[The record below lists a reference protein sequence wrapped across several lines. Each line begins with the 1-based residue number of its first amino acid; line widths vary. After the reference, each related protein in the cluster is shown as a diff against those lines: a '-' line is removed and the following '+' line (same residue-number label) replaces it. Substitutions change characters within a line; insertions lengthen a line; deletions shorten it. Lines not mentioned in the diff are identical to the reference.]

1 MLRRVKDLTRD
12 SIAIHILTMAAPA
25 TISMLAG
32 IAHHLINLYFVTRIG
47 TEVTAGINAAI
58 PATFM
63 VSALT
68 QVLGTGTTVLISH
81 SVGGKDLAATNLL
94 FNQSLV
100 LSAICAAIIVIPLN
114 VLIPAYMRTMSHET
128 QAIEAG
134 IDYIRWASPAHA
146 LLFPMIALSA
156 TLRGTGVVRP
166 SVLLFAMTV
175 VLNAALAPVF
185 IAGWGTGIAF
195 GAKGAGLATSV
206 AVVIGLAFMW
216 AHFFWSQ
223 QSLTLRRSLLTPQL
237 RQWWRI
243 LAIGLPAGAEFVLMF
258 LTGAV
263 VYFLIRDVGASAQA
277 GFGIG
282 LRILQTILLPG
293 MSIASA
299 AGPIAGQ
306 SFGARNAARVNEVF
320 WTAAALGTGV
330 MLATTAL
337 VQLRSTQLVGWFA
350 SDADS
355 AETAAIFLQLM
366 SWTFVAQGLVYVCA
380 YMFQSLGNTV
390 PSLISAS
397 TRFVIFAASAAWLSQ
412 RPGFHMNQLWYLLTV
427 SVAVQAALSLWLLRL
442 EFRRRLPPLRTVNDP
457 LPRSC

>member
-1 MLRRVKDLTRD
+1 
-12 SIAIHILTMAAPA
+12 
-25 TISMLAG
+25 
-32 IAHHLINLYFVTRIG
+32 
-47 TEVTAGINAAI
+47 
-58 PATFM
+58 
-63 VSALT
+63 
-68 QVLGTGTTVLISH
+68 
-81 SVGGKDLAATNLL
+81 
-94 FNQSLV
+94 
-100 LSAICAAIIVIPLN
+100 
-114 VLIPAYMRTMSHET
+114 
-128 QAIEAG
+128 
-134 IDYIRWASPAHA
+134 
-146 LLFPMIALSA
+146 
-156 TLRGTGVVRP
+156 
-166 SVLLFAMTV
+166 
-175 VLNAALAPVF
+175 
-185 IAGWGTGIAF
+185 
-195 GAKGAGLATSV
+195 
-206 AVVIGLAFMW
+206 
-216 AHFFWSQ
+216 
-223 QSLTLRRSLLTPQL
+223 LRRSLLTPQL